1 MPFVLDDSKV
11 NRPVFPQFEQAKRR
25 VPVAPARKPRK
36 FSRSRLSAANR
47 AERYLRELKQG
58 LAQDSAVY
66 AKVVQIE
73 KEVRRRV
80 AYTPRAKT
88 RKQSREIAS
97 VHIAESTADIPG
109 LVKQALGM
117 QM

>member
-11 NRPVFPQFEQAKRR
+11 NRAVFPQFDQLKSRA
-25 VPVAPARKPRK
+25 PVTPFPKPRK
-36 FSRSRLSAANR
+36 FSRSRLSSANR

-58 LAQDSAVY
+58 LAQDTAVY

-80 AYTPRAKT
+80 AYTPKAKT
-88 RKQSREIAS
+88 RKQLRGANG

-109 LVKQALGM
+109 LVK
-117 QM
+117 